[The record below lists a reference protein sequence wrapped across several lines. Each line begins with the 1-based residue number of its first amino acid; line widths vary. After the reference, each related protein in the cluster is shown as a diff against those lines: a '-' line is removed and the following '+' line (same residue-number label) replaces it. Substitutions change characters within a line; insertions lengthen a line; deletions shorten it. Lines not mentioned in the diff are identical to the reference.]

1 MSALSSSLLC
11 NPGSF
16 WGKTRLFSDFCT
28 QLACPCVYQLHL
40 EASPTISPMFI
51 NLFKTALFQLALF
64 LRCDVCVC
72 AVTQSCP
79 TLCDPLDCSH
89 QASVSMGFVRQ
100 ECWSGL
106 PFPTPGDRPNAEIE
120 PRSLVSPAL
129 ASGFFAAGKPCTVI
143 HAISLG
149 WPVFW

>member
-1 MSALSSSLLC
+1 MCALSSSLLC

-16 WGKTRLFSDFCT
+16 WGQTGLFSDFCT

-40 EASPTISPMFI
+40 EASPTISPMFVV
-51 NLFKTALFQLALF
+51 LFKTALFQLALF

-72 AVTQSCP
+72 SVTQSCP
-79 TLCDPLDCSH
+79 SLCDPLDCSH

-106 PFPTPGDRPNAEIE
+106 PFPPPGDLPNPGIKPES
-120 PRSLVSPAL
+120 PVFPAL
-129 ASGFFAAGKPCTVI
+129 ACRFFIIDHQGNLLWLNNI
-143 HAISLG
+143 
-149 WPVFW
+149 